1 MKNYLIL
8 LAFVFAMT
16 ICNGQISSAEAKT
29 SQVKSS
35 DPKKVV
41 IFVRDD
47 TGQAIFKDK
56 AKALEFSLSSRINNF
71 GFAVINHDIVLR
83 NLNEYLGNPNAKYRS
98 NAEKLK
104 KNLQKESLGSKLF
117 QESSGLRL
125 SEMIGADYIISVS
138 LASFGKENKSF
149 NGYGIKADNAIYR
162 LRSNYNL
169 YEGGFGAGMVGGAIN
184 SEKVIRQIS
193 NLKVNS
199 DDIINELIDNTASE
213 MASRLREQN
222 ASGKIVAKEN
232 ASAVI
237 KIQFVIRGMEIPE
250 IVNKDGKYVI
260 STNNIPVSIPFVNA
274 DIDGVSQT
282 IGGEVSLS
290 KGIHNLKILQRD
302 IAPIEKNIFV
312 TGNPNQ
318 IISFTLELND
328 EARKRWKS
336 DMAFIEQ
343 MKDRARLSE
352 ERRIITEAEAQR
364 IRGIGKMYEQSGF
377 KVDAKELPEIRKTQS
392 IFSN

>member
-8 LAFVFAMT
+8 LVFVFAMV
-16 ICNGQISSAEAKT
+16 ICNGQTSSAEAET
-29 SQVKSS
+29 SQVKSPT
-35 DPKKVV
+35 PKKVV

-71 GFAVINHDIVLR
+71 GFAVINHDLVLR
-83 NLNEYLGNPNAKYRS
+83 NLNEYLGDPNAKYRS
-98 NAEKLK
+98 DAEKLK

-149 NGYGIKADNAIYR
+149 NGYGIKADNTVYK

-184 SEKVIRQIS
+184 SEKVIRQTS

-232 ASAVI
+232 ATAVI
-237 KIQFVIRGMEIPE
+237 KIQFVIRDMEIPE
-250 IVNKDGKYVI
+250 IVNKDGKYVV

-312 TGNPNQ
+312 TGKPNQ
-318 IISFTLELND
+318 VISFTLELND

-336 DMAFIEQ
+336 DMTFIEQ

-377 KVDAKELPEIRKTQS
+377 KVDAKELPEIRETQS